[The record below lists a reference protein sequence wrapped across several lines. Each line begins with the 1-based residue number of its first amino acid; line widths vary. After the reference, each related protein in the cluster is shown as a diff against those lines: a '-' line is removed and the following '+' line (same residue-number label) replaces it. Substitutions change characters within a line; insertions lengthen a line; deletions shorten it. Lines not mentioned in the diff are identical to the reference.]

1 MIIDGTTGNDTLYDI
16 GNRDILTGGLGSDTF
31 VLSHDGRRDIITDF
45 QDGFDVV
52 DFTDF
57 NVTFEELFIFQLSAY
72 SFVIDIRGERNQID
86 VTPPNIGDPPI
97 TPYSFTAADF
107 IFAPGAAAPNV
118 VVQTDTAGNDKL
130 IGTGRPDVFVFS
142 PDGMRDAV
150 RRFEI
155 HKDQIDLSGFGTAFA
170 NLVFTDVQPGR
181 IVIKLETVDFGIEHI
196 VINDRSH
203 LFTSADLTANDF
215 IFA

>member
-1 MIIDGTTGNDTLYDI
+1 MIINGTSGDDTLYDI
-16 GNRDILTGGLGSDTF
+16 GKRDVLTGGLGADTF

-45 QDGFDVV
+45 TDGVDVI

-57 NVTFEELFIFQLSAY
+57 NVTFEELFIFQVSAY
-72 SFVIDIRGERNQID
+72 SFVIDIRGERNQVD

-107 IFAPGAAAPNV
+107 TFAIGAAPPTV
-118 VVQTDTAGNDKL
+118 FTQTDTAAEDRL
-130 IGTGRPDVFVFS
+130 YGTGRPDVFVFA

-150 RRFEI
+150 RRFEL
-155 HKDQIDLSGFGTAFA
+155 HKDKIDVSAFGTAFE
-170 NLVFTDVQPGR
+170 NLIFTDVQDGR
-181 IVIKLETVDFGIEHI
+181 IVIRVETIDFGIEHI

-203 LFTSADLTANDF
+203 LFTSSDLTADDF

>member
-1 MIIDGTTGNDTLYDI
+1 MIIGGTAGADTLYDTRR
-16 GNRDILTGGLGSDTF
+16 RDILTGGLGADTF
-31 VLSHDGRRDIITDF
+31 VFSHDGRRDIVTDF
-45 QDGFDVV
+45 QDGVDVI
-52 DFTDF
+52 DFTSF

-72 SFVIDIRGERNQID
+72 SFVIDIRGERTEID
-86 VTPPNIGDPPI
+86 VPPPNIGAPPI
-97 TPYSFTAADF
+97 TPQSFTAADF
-107 IFAPGAAAPNV
+107 TFAPGAAPPNV
-118 VVQTDTAGNDKL
+118 VVQSDTPAADKL

-150 RRFEI
+150 RRFEL
-155 HKDQIDLSGFGTAFA
+155 HKDHIDLAAFGTSFA

-181 IVIKLETVDFGIEHI
+181 VVIKLDTIDFGVEHV

-203 LFTSADLTANDF
+203 LLTSADLTAADF

>member
-1 MIIDGTTGNDTLYDI
+1 MIINGTSGDDTLYDI
-16 GNRDILTGGLGSDTF
+16 GNRDILTGGLGADTF
-31 VLSHDGRRDIITDF
+31 VLSHDGRRDTITDF
-45 QDGFDVV
+45 QDGIDVI
-52 DFTDF
+52 DFSDF

-72 SFVIDIRGERNQID
+72 SFVIEIRGERNQID
-86 VTPPNIGDPPI
+86 VAPPNIGDPPI

-107 IFAPGAAAPNV
+107 IFADGAAAPNV

-155 HKDQIDLSGFGTAFA
+155 HKDQIDLSAFGTAFE
-170 NLVFTDVQPGR
+170 NLIFTDVQPGR
-181 IVIKLETVDFGIEHI
+181 IVIRLETIEFGIEHI
-196 VINDRSH
+196 VINDRSK
-203 LFTSADLTANDF
+203 LFTSADLTADDF

>member
-1 MIIDGTTGNDTLYDI
+1 MIINGTSGNDTLFDI
-16 GNRDILTGGLGSDTF
+16 GNRDILTGGLGADTF
-31 VLSHDGRRDIITDF
+31 VLSHDGRRDTITDF
-45 QDGFDVV
+45 SDGIDVV

-86 VTPPNIGDPPI
+86 VPPPNIGDPPI

-107 IFAPGAAAPNV
+107 IFASGAAAPNV
-118 VVQTDTAGNDKL
+118 VVQSDTAGNDKL

-181 IVIKLETVDFGIEHI
+181 IVIKLETIDFGVEHI

-203 LFTSADLTANDF
+203 LFTSADLIADDF

>member
-1 MIIDGTTGNDTLYDI
+1 MIISGTSGADTLYDI
-16 GNRDILTGGLGSDTF
+16 GNRDILTGGLGADTF
-31 VLSHDGRRDIITDF
+31 VLSHDGRRDTITDF
-45 QDGFDVV
+45 SVGVDVI

-97 TPYSFTAADF
+97 TPASFTAADF
-107 IFAPGAAAPNV
+107 VFAPGAAAPTP
-118 VVQTDTAGNDKL
+118 VVQSDTAGADRL
-130 IGTGRPDVFVFS
+130 FGTGRPDVFVFN

-155 HKDQIDLSGFGTAFA
+155 HKDLIDLSGFGTAFA

-181 IVIKLETVDFGIEHI
+181 VVIRLETLDFGIEHI

-203 LFTSADLTANDF
+203 LFTAADFTAADF

>member
-1 MIIDGTTGNDTLYDI
+1 MIINGTAGNDTLHDI
-16 GNRDILTGGLGSDTF
+16 GNRDILTGGLGADTF
-31 VLSHDGRRDIITDF
+31 VLSHDGRRDTITDF
-45 QDGFDVV
+45 QDGIDTV
-52 DFTDF
+52 DFTSF
-57 NVTFEELFIFQLSAY
+57 NVTYDELFIFQLSAY

-86 VTPPNIGDPPI
+86 VPPPNLGDPPI
-97 TPYSFTAADF
+97 TPSSFTAADF
-107 IFAPGAAAPNV
+107 IFAAGAAPPNV
-118 VVQTDTAGNDKL
+118 VVHSDTAAAEKL

-155 HKDQIDLSGFGTAFA
+155 HKDKIDLAAFGTAFD

-181 IVIKLETVDFGIEHI
+181 IVIKLETVDFGIEHL
-196 VINDRSH
+196 VLNDRSH
-203 LFTSADLTANDF
+203 LFTSADLTASDF

>member
-1 MIIDGTTGNDTLYDI
+1 MIVNGTSGDDTLFDI
-16 GNRDILTGGLGSDTF
+16 RNRDILTGGLGADTF
-31 VLSHDGRRDIITDF
+31 VISKDGRRDTITDF
-45 QDGFDVV
+45 QDGIDVI

-57 NVTFEELFIFQLSAY
+57 DATFEELFIFQLSAY
-72 SFVIDIRGERNQID
+72 TFVIDIRGERTQVD
-86 VTPPNIGDPPI
+86 VPPPGIGDPPI

-107 IFAPGAAAPNV
+107 TFAVGAAPPNV
-118 VVQTDTAGNDKL
+118 VVQSDTAGADKL

-142 PDGMRDAV
+142 PDGMRDAI

-155 HKDQIDLSGFGTAFA
+155 HKDKIDLSAFGTAFE
-170 NLVFTDVQPGR
+170 NLIFNDVQPGR
-181 IVIKLETVDFGIEHI
+181 IAIKLETLDFGIEHV

-203 LFTSADLTANDF
+203 LITAADLTADDF

>member
-1 MIIDGTTGNDTLYDI
+1 MIIDGTSGNDTLYDI
-16 GNRDILTGGLGSDTF
+16 GNRDILTGGLGADTF
-31 VLSHDGRRDIITDF
+31 VLSHDGRRDTITDF
-45 QDGFDVV
+45 QDGFDVI

-86 VTPPNIGDPPI
+86 VPVPNIGDPPI

-107 IFAPGAAAPNV
+107 IFAAGAAPPNV
-118 VVQTDTAGNDKL
+118 VVQADTPGNDKL

-155 HKDQIDLSGFGTAFA
+155 HKDLIDVSAFGTAFA

-181 IVIKLETVDFGIEHI
+181 IVIKLETIDFGIEHI

>member
-1 MIIDGTTGNDTLYDI
+1 MIISGTSGGETLYDTA
-16 GNRDILTGGLGSDTF
+16 NRDVLTGDLGADTF

-45 QDGFDVV
+45 QDGVDVI

-72 SFVIDIRGERNQID
+72 SFVIEIRGERTQID
-86 VTPPNIGDPPI
+86 VPVPNLGDPPI

-107 IFAPGAAAPNV
+107 VFAVGAAPPTV
-118 VVQTDTAGNDKL
+118 VVQSDTAGADKL
-130 IGTGRPDVFVFS
+130 FGTGRPDVFVFS

-155 HKDQIDLSGFGTAFA
+155 DKDKIDLSGFGTAFE
-170 NLVFTDVQPGR
+170 NLIFTDVKPGR
-181 IVIKLETVDFGIEHI
+181 IVVKLETAEFGVEHI

-203 LFTSADLTANDF
+203 LITSADLTADDF

>member
-1 MIIDGTTGNDTLYDI
+1 MIINGTSGNDTLYDI
-16 GNRDILTGGLGSDTF
+16 GNRDILTGGAGADTF
-31 VLSHDGRRDIITDF
+31 VLSHDGRRDTITDF
-45 QDGFDVV
+45 EDGVDVI
-52 DFTDF
+52 DFSDF
-57 NVTFEELFIFQLSAY
+57 NVTYEELFIFQLSAY

-86 VTPPNIGDPPI
+86 VTPPDLGDPPI

-107 IFAPGAAAPNV
+107 IFAEGAAAPNV
-118 VVQTDTAGNDKL
+118 FVHSDTAAADK
-130 IGTGRPDVFVFS
+130 IHGSGRPDVFVFN

-150 RRFEI
+150 RRFEL
-155 HKDQIDLSGFGTAFA
+155 HKDKIDLAGFGTAFE

-181 IVIKLETVDFGIEHI
+181 VVIKLETVDFGVEHI

-203 LFTSADLTANDF
+203 LFTSADFTADDF